1 MSESTD
7 ISSSSGPLYDVR
19 PAGVALGTLAGAIGG
34 FGVTAVV
41 LLSQVS
47 PNSFCEHNR
56 HLRAQF
62 GKHCVELAERFSD
75 RAAVGFILVVFG
87 CTVAAIELIGVGAE
101 RSSSARSMAISIYAR
116 TGFVVSLAVAF
127 WGLSVIAALA
137 FGQETVEVGRWAN
150 IGWDLAVPSML
161 GFVYVEFETTMHGT
175 QATQGAAAVPEGA
188 AAVSQGTTVP
198 LPHFFSIA
206 GLGFVV
212 LAVGILVRILHGS
225 LLVVS
230 ANGYVN
236 AVFGFGIVLVLAS
249 MVGVLNYGRQSPT
262 RGIAGSEARIVITV
276 CCIFLALLTQLLP
289 V

>member
-1 MSESTD
+1 VSESTD
-7 ISSSSGPLYDVR
+7 ISSSPGPLYDVR

-47 PNSFCEHNR
+47 PNSFCEDNR

-101 RSSSARSMAISIYAR
+101 RASSARSMAISIYAR

-137 FGQETVEVGRWAN
+137 FGQETVEIGRWAN

-175 QATQGAAAVPEGA
+175 QATQGAAVVPEGA
-188 AAVSQGTTVP
+188 AVVPQGTTVP
-198 LPHFFSIA
+198 LRHFFSIA

-249 MVGVLNYGRQSPT
+249 MVGVLNYGRHPPT
-262 RGIAGSEARIVITV
+262 NGVAGWEARIVITV
-276 CCIFLALLTQLLP
+276 CCIFLALLSQLLP